1 MARTATIGDRLIDCS
16 AITMPVLSVSA
27 AKDLIAPPDGVDAIR
42 SLVPHADV
50 MRLPG
55 GHVGIVAGRTALSL
69 WQRTV
74 EFLTATKRVADGEV
88 T

>member
-1 MARTATIGDRLIDCS
+1 
-16 AITMPVLSVSA
+16 
-27 AKDLIAPPDGVDAIR
+27 
-42 SLVPHADV
+42 